1 MISSVTLTGR
11 PSPLPVFPVNGTT
24 ILPHAQTRDPQV
36 TLDTSFVLSRIPDPP
51 GRPLL
56 YLHHTLLVQAAL
68 IFRLDSQLPAVLP
81 TSIPKAKSGHVIPQ
95 LEALPSLSLVHPA
108 SHDPQPPRAHT
119 AGLSS
124 APGCTWLSP
133 FASSQISS
141 ISGILYILF
150 PMPK

>member
-1 MISSVTLTGR
+1 MTLAGR
-11 PSPLPVFPVNGTT
+11 PNPLPVFPVKGTT

-36 TLDTSFVLSRIPDPP
+36 PPDTSLVLSCIPDPP

-56 YLHHTLLVQAAL
+56 CLHHTLPVQAAL
-68 IFRLDSQLPAVLP
+68 ISHRDSQLPAVLP

-95 LEALPSLSLVHPA
+95 LDALPSLSIVRPA

-119 AGLSS
+119 ARLSS

-150 PMPK
+150 PRPK